1 MCKYLFYIYI
11 YICAFV
17 CVCVCIKVKKGVFKV
32 FINLKT
38 NEKPMVNN

>member
-11 YICAFV
+11 YIYI